1 MGFIKK
7 ILKWLRCTR
16 KNLDQVIEDVED
28 TLSISS
34 PYFVEVQPMDG
45 IYRELGSSN
54 NS

>member
-34 PYFVEVQPMDG
+34 PYFVEVQPNEG
-45 IYRELGSSN
+45 TYKELGSN